1 MVVWESQ
8 RAPNKRR
15 KRKGSQSGQNANS
28 NSTGGSKKRSPG
40 PNFSLASQVSD
51 VMVVGEPSLM
61 GGEFGDEDERLITR
75 LENSQ
80 YDGTPLEDGGAGGP
94 HGAGPG
100 GPGPGPGGPGSA
112 PGGPP
117 GGPSGPTTFNNSPM
131 SGPWPQDP
139 SRPAGQDADKK
150 SPAISQ

>member
-40 PNFSLASQVSD
+40 PNFSLASQD